1 MSKTATNPIN
11 NPFQFA
17 TEATSNTSHKLSLTP
32 ELIATANSRAAEIMV
47 TVSKNPEMHA
57 LANAVLDDGKPAD
70 LIELIGKVFSDEQ
83 IKTDAAFLVGAD
95 DDILDRLLESRR
107 SDRSKAK
114 TKGPRT
120 NSSVCQTYMASMY
133 AELMI
138 RTVTGKPYSGSSS
151 ELDATDLEA
160 ISRKVKSLQSKKS
173 RLNKLAEYDTDAAT
187 ELKEITAEIARLNA
201 MRPTTRASSKV
212 VIKDVN
218 IDQLRTALKEVD
230 VSNLPDDQQAKLLE
244 LMAKLG

>member
-1 MSKTATNPIN
+1 MSKTATN
-11 NPFQFA
+11 NPFQFT
-17 TEATSNTSHKLSLTP
+17 TETTSNASHKLDLTP
-32 ELIATANSRAAEIMV
+32 ELISVANSRAAEIMT
-47 TVSKNPEMHA
+47 TVSKNPDLHN
-57 LANAVLDDGKPAD
+57 LANNVLDNGHPAD

-83 IKTDAAFLVGAD
+83 IKADAAFLVGTA

-114 TKGPRT
+114 TKGLRT
-120 NSSVCQTYMASMY
+120 NVTVCRTYMASMY

-138 RTVTGKPYSGSSS
+138 RTVTGKPYSGTTT
-151 ELDATDLEA
+151 ELDATDLDA

-173 RLNKLAEYDTDAAT
+173 RLNKLAEYDADAAA
-187 ELKEITAEIARLNA
+187 ELQEITAEIARLNA
-201 MRPTTRASSKV
+201 MRPTSRASSKV